1 MHSNY
6 IQMPPDS
13 TGKKVTV
20 NPVWELHVSD
30 ATQFAKSNIV
40 TGETSGVSMIVV
52 GVNTFTDHLYA
63 KYIGENQE
71 GGSFTVGEN
80 LQVNG
85 VTKSTL
91 SSTQTP
97 LYVNTTSLVSHDN
110 PFHGQRVDAQGQA
123 YIRYEEGSQILDAC
137 GRAKG
142 SVETTIGSYG
152 FPTDTQWDEFVHHEF
167 TGVGSST
174 AYDALDGRIK
184 LITGITNDGA
194 TLVRTHKYHMHPKG
208 TGLFSSFL
216 CSLGDSGKA
225 NVIREWGY
233 FDDANGIKF
242 KLNGTAL
249 SVCVHGTLTG
259 GTVTSEI
266 AQADWN
272 RDKLDG
278 TGNSGMTL
286 DISKVNRYWVDIY
299 RGVRFRIGVYGA
311 NGSRIT
317 AHEFYASNSSTLT
330 LGSTSLPLSF
340 HQYNIGIPASA
351 SEFNFYE
358 GVVQIESDGN
368 PQKQTPYFES
378 AGNVQANCSSSVW
391 TPLVSIRPVDNSQHA
406 IALLVAT
413 SISSVLAGTENPGRV
428 KVEVFKNA
436 TLTGATFATTKT
448 GSFFVVDKAATAM
461 TGGRAISEHMIAGT
475 DNIDMEKFCSYI
487 EENLL
492 QNIDGT
498 KNTYTLAVKPIAGN
512 CDCVGAVNWEEY
524 QV

>member
-1 MHSNY
+1 
-6 IQMPPDS
+6 MPPDS
-13 TGKKVTV
+13 TGKKVAV
-20 NPVWELHVSD
+20 NPLWELDVGD
-30 ATQFAKSNIV
+30 ASQFNKNDIIV
-40 TGETSGVSMIVV
+40 GGTSGAEMVVV
-52 GVNTFTDHLYA
+52 GVNTFSNHLYA
-63 KYIGENQE
+63 KHIGENQE
-71 GGSFTVGEN
+71 GTSFTVGEN
-80 LQVNG
+80 LLVAN
-85 VTKSTL
+85 VIKSTL
-91 SSTQTP
+91 SAAQSA
-97 LYVNTTSLVSHDN
+97 LYVNSTSLVSHDN

-152 FPTDTQWDEFVHHEF
+152 FPTDSQWDEFVHHEY
-167 TGVGSST
+167 VGAGSITS
-174 AYDALDGRIK
+174 YDTLDGRIK
-184 LITGITNDGA
+184 LVTGTTNDGE

-216 CSLGDSGKA
+216 CSLGDVGKA
-225 NVIREWGY
+225 NVVREWGY
-233 FDDANGIKF
+233 FDAANGIKF
-242 KLNGTAL
+242 KLDGTTL
-249 SVCVHGTLTG
+249 SVSIHGTLTAG
-259 GTVTSEI
+259 PVSIEVP
-266 AQADWN
+266 QAEWN

-286 DISKVNRYWVDIY
+286 DVSKVNRYWIDIY

-317 AHEFYASNSSTLT
+317 AHEFYASNNSTLMVA
-330 LGSTSLPLSF
+330 STSLPLSF
-340 HQYNIGIPASA
+340 HQYNTGIPASA

-358 GVVQIESDGN
+358 GVVQLESDGH
-368 PQKQTPYFES
+368 PEKQTPYFES
-378 AGNVQANCSSSVW
+378 AGNVVTNVTTASW
-391 TPLVSIRPVDNSQHA
+391 FPLVSIQPVNDSKHA

-413 SISSVLAGTENPGRV
+413 SVSSVLTGTETPGRV

-436 TLTGATFATTKT
+436 SLTGATFATTKT
-448 GSFFVVDKAATAM
+448 GSFFVVDKTATAM
-461 TGGRAISEHMIAGT
+461 TGGRAISEHMISGT
-475 DNIDMEKFCSYI
+475 DNIDMSKFCSYL

-498 KNTYTLAVKPIAGN
+498 KNTYTLAAKAIAGV